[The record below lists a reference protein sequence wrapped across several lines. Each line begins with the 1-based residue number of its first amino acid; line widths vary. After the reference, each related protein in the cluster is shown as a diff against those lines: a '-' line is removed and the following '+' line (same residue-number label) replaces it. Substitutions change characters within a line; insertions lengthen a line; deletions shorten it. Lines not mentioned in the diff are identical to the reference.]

1 MFTCEYFFSDVPNVV
16 VIVTDGE
23 SNIQNTQT
31 LPEARL
37 LQNTGA
43 TLITVAVGFTEVSAE
58 LTGLTSEPVTENLI
72 RVDNYDSLSQ
82 LRNKLVE
89 PLCTG
94 MIINI
99 LLIWNKSCLI

>member
-23 SNIQNTQT
+23 SNIENTQT

-43 TLITVAVGFTEVSAE
+43 TLITVAVGFTGKRY
-58 LTGLTSEPVTENLI
+58 L
-72 RVDNYDSLSQ
+72 
-82 LRNKLVE
+82 
-89 PLCTG
+89 
-94 MIINI
+94 
-99 LLIWNKSCLI
+99 KSY

>member
-1 MFTCEYFFSDVPNVV
+1 LEDERTRLNAISILLVCLWCLNSTFN
-16 VIVTDGE
+16 
-23 SNIQNTQT
+23 NIS
-31 LPEARL
+31 EARL

-58 LTGLTSEPVTENLI
+58 LTGLTSEPITENLI

-99 LLIWNKSCLI
+99 LSLIML